1 MSALSVRRRLLHR
14 GLRAR
19 VPLYR
24 IPLMTNHRRLHL
36 QWAHEHK
43 VLQAGFAPSCLSN
56 KSHFN
61 LLDHDDCVRVRRY
74 AGQHCLPECVIEQY
88 RAEHPRLWS
97 EVWFRIMDDPI
108 WYELRIILIA
118 IGTSVKCYTSKFFP
132 SFKASPELSFNST
145 MHAHIL
151 RRLFQTSVLP
161 DTCNFFLGL
170 LIRQICDMSHIEDV
184 LDLVSR
190 RLAHDPHP
198 AASKDELWLRM
209 QAIWNSII

>member
-108 WYELRIILIA
+108 WYEFKVISLA
-118 IGTSVKCYTSKFFP
+118 TGTWGATAP
-132 SFKASPELSFNST
+132 SRSFS
-145 MHAHIL
+145 
-151 RRLFQTSVLP
+151 
-161 DTCNFFLGL
+161 
-170 LIRQICDMSHIEDV
+170 
-184 LDLVSR
+184 SR
-190 RLAHDPHP
+190 HP
-198 AASKDELWLRM
+198 WSRVIHRHTLYM
-209 QAIWNSII
+209 P